1 MKKNDWKEI
10 TLENL
15 NHIFKNSA
23 IKRAKYEGIK
33 KNIEAAT

>member
-1 MKKNDWKEI
+1 MIWRLL
-10 TLENL
+10 LENF

-23 IKRAKYEGIK
+23 VKRAKHEGIK

>member
-10 TLENL
+10 TLENF

-23 IKRAKYEGIK
+23 VKR
-33 KNIEAAT
+33 NIEAAS

>member
-1 MKKNDWKEI
+1 MKKNDCKEI
-10 TLENL
+10 TLENF

>member
-1 MKKNDWKEI
+1 M
-10 TLENL
+10 LENF

-23 IKRAKYEGIK
+23 VKRAKYDGIK